1 MSVRGPL
8 SYRNE
13 GGQFAW
19 YVKEHP
25 RTDIQA
31 WWGLKE
37 GDSATVTSQG
47 LAIAAGRPYRPSGSG
62 PQMLGDFAPNGSCS
76 FDIHFRV
83 PQVPAGSYSVTVVE
97 VGGHGA
103 TAYGSFTLAV
113 TDATSGAIGGHLFA
127 VGGPSPGQRPL
138 PGTVF
143 ISGAID
149 FQVRVG
155 ADGSYVAVVPDGT
168 YTVTGRSA
176 RYENG
181 RAICRADARVVVT
194 TGAQSGVDVICQ
206 ER

>member
-1 MSVRGPL
+1 MDV
-8 SYRNE
+8 
-13 GGQFAW
+13 
-19 YVKEHP
+19 
-25 RTDIQA
+25 QA

-37 GDSATVTSQG
+37 DDYASMASRG
-47 LAIAAGRPYRPSGSG
+47 LAIAASRPYRPSGSG
-62 PQMLGDFAPNGSCS
+62 PQMLGDFVPNGACS

-83 PQVPAGSYSVTVVE
+83 PQLPAGSYPVTIME
-97 VGGHGA
+97 VGGQGS
-103 TAYGSFTLAV
+103 TAYGSFTLGV
-113 TDATSGAIGGHLFA
+113 SDATSGTISGHLFA
-127 VGGPSPGQRPL
+127 VGGPSPGHRPL

-149 FQVRVG
+149 FQVGVG

-181 RAICRADARVVVT
+181 RAICRADVRVVVT
-194 TGAQSGVDVICQ
+194 TGARSRADVICQ